1 MEPLD
6 EQLSIAGGRPLDG
19 DILIAGAKNAGL
31 PILASTLLC
40 DRPVTICNLPHLHDI
55 TTMLQLLSCMG
66 VATTVD
72 ESFDIEV
79 RNDGIHSF
87 VAPEEL
93 VVTMRASI
101 LVLGPLLARFHQAR
115 VSFPGGCE
123 IGNRPVDLHLRGLRA
138 LGAEIEVRDG
148 YIEARSNGRLRGA
161 EVDFGAVTVGGTAN
175 VLMAS
180 VLAEGETVI
189 RNAAREPEVVD
200 LARCLCAFGA
210 RITGIGETTLRVQ
223 GVPRLGGGRYT
234 IMPDRVESGTYLA
247 AVAASSGRVLL
258 KNSCPSALGAVLNRL
273 RAAGADITLGADWV
287 SLDMHGR
294 RPLAVDVLTQPY
306 PGFPTDMQAQ
316 FTALNSVAVGRGRV
330 EETIFDNRMI
340 QVRELQRMGAQISLD
355 GNVATVQGSDRLHG
369 ALVTANDLRA
379 SASLVI
385 AGLVAEGATT
395 IVSIHHIDRGYECI
409 EEKLQRLG
417 ADIQRRFVSKVA

>member
-1 MEPLD
+1 MN
-6 EQLSIAGGRPLDG
+6 EQLSVVGGRPLDG

-40 DRPVTICNLPHLHDI
+40 ERPATICNLPHLHDI
-55 TTMLQLLSCMG
+55 TTMLQLLNCMG
-66 VATTVD
+66 VSATVG
-72 ESFDIEV
+72 EHFDIEV

-101 LVLGPLLARFHQAR
+101 LVLGPLLARFHRAR

-123 IGNRPVDLHLRGLRA
+123 IGNRPVDMHLRGLRA

-148 YIEARSNGRLRGA
+148 YIEARSDGRLRGA
-161 EVDFGAVTVGGTAN
+161 EVEFTDVTVGGTAN

-180 VLAEGETVI
+180 ALADGDTLI

-200 LARCLCAFGA
+200 LARCLRAFGA
-210 RITGIGETTLRVQ
+210 RIDGIGTDVLRVR
-223 GVPRLGGGRYT
+223 GVRRMNGGRYS

-247 AVAASSGRVLL
+247 AAAATGGRVLL
-258 KNSCPSALGAVLNRL
+258 KNSCPWALGAVLDRL
-273 RAAGADITLGADWV
+273 RATGAEVAVGEDWV
-287 SLDMHGR
+287 SLDMRAR
-294 RPLAVDVLTQPY
+294 RPRAVDVTTRPY

-316 FTALNSVAVGRGRV
+316 FTALDSVAVGSGRI

-340 QVRELQRMGAQISLD
+340 QVRELRRMGARISLS
-355 GNVATVQGSDRLHG
+355 GNVATVHGSDRLRG

-385 AGLVAEGATT
+385 AGLVAEGTTT